1 MLRRTIRSAGAD
13 AAVAGLVLAC
23 AALVL
28 QPAATLAQ
36 TGGGTG
42 GGATSGTTGG
52 AGSPGGAAGQGTI
65 GDTTAPS
72 TTPGPSPKTPA
83 TGPQSRSP
91 AMPPSPIP
99 PRDTGIPPVPSAGNA
114 EPNSPIYRRD
124 TQPGTL
130 TPDRAPSTTQQPQV
144 DTPPGGSGGGGALG
158 QEQEQGGG
166 GSVSGDPLIPTDPAG
181 NPAESES
188 GRPTTSI
195 GEEPDRIKRGAGA
208 AGGNLDECM
217 KLWDPSTHMTKER
230 WRETCERL
238 GR

>member
-1 MLRRTIRSAGAD
+1 MLRRMIRHAGTVPAF
-13 AAVAGLVLAC
+13 AGPMLALLSISLALEPTAV
-23 AALVL
+23 
-28 QPAATLAQ
+28 LAQ
-36 TGGGTG
+36 TGGGT
-42 GGATSGTTGG
+42 SGTTGG
-52 AGSPGGAAGQGTI
+52 ASGSGGSAETDGGAT
-65 GDTTAPS
+65 DTSPTGPLPRAP
-72 TTPGPSPKTPA
+72 T

-130 TPDRAPSTTQQPQV
+130 TPDRDPSTSQPRI
-144 DTPPGGSGGGGALG
+144 DTPPGGSGGGALG
-158 QEQEQGGG
+158 QQGDQDG
-166 GSVSGDPLIPTDPAG
+166 GSVSGDPLIPTDPSG
-181 NPAESES
+181 RPAESGS

-195 GEEPDRIKRGAGA
+195 GEEPDRVKRGGA
-208 AGGNLDECM
+208 AGANLDECM

-230 WRETCERL
+230 WKETCERL